1 MEEQRGAK
9 GQINKQK
16 SELPMEKQGC
26 EEGKREK
33 VFAKVRSFF
42 SDVVEYRP
50 RLSFL
55 ALKWV
60 ALFLVTLSQL
70 AVWVLSKLPT
80 ESPYL
85 PLFRFLHDLNRLTV
99 PLLFVSLIS
108 SIFQKKSELPRTVA
122 QYAVYALLFYGVEI
136 FFFVNLIIP
145 VLGEMLKQ
153 LIEGYTGIGTALSQ
167 EMVDEII
174 HEVLYA
180 LFAQVSNFNVFMDS
194 FLCGLIFLFVFYT
207 PAWADT
213 KKKLLVFRYL
223 ALLPALYIVASFVLH
238 GLASFGKL
246 RLDIYL
252 GALLPH
258 KRIAYWFFFGGV
270 LGYLKRTE
278 RKTGF
283 KKADISSA
291 VIAALLITVS
301 IIDLALSNV
310 AALSKI
316 GFGKSYTMAVGAPL
330 ILLFDVRKAPR
341 YPWLSRL
348 IPVYYAA
355 NYGLLWGLFAG
366 GGGLI
371 GFFLMNWL
379 TGL

>member
-1 MEEQRGAK
+1 MKGA
-9 GQINKQK
+9 
-16 SELPMEKQGC
+16 QG
-26 EEGKREK
+26 
-33 VFAKVRSFF
+33 VFGKVRTFF
-42 SDVVEYRP
+42 SDAVKYRP

-70 AVWVLSKLPT
+70 AVWALSNLPA

-85 PLFRFLHDLNRLTV
+85 SFFRFLHDLNRLTV

-122 QYAVYALLFYGVEI
+122 QYAVFALLFYGVEI
-136 FFFVNLIIP
+136 FLFVNLVIP
-145 VLGEMLKQ
+145 VLGEMLKE
-153 LIEGYTGIGTALSQ
+153 LIEGYTGLGADLSQ
-167 EMVDEII
+167 EMFDTVVHEI
-174 HEVLYA
+174 LYA

-194 FLCGLIFLFVFYT
+194 FLCGIIFLFVFYT
-207 PAWADT
+207 PAWANT

-223 ALLPALYIVASFVLH
+223 ALLPALYIAASFVLH
-238 GLASFGKL
+238 GLASFGKI

-283 KKADISSA
+283 KEADISSA

-310 AALSKI
+310 AALGKI

-341 YPWLSRL
+341 HPWLSRL
-348 IPVYYAA
+348 IPVYYVA

-371 GFFLMNWL
+371 GFFFMNWI
-379 TGL
+379 TGLL

>member
-1 MEEQRGAK
+1 MKGAAGDTQARDMRGAR
-9 GQINKQK
+9 GAF
-16 SELPMEKQGC
+16 G
-26 EEGKREK
+26 
-33 VFAKVRSFF
+33 KVRAFF
-42 SDVVEYRP
+42 SDVITYRP
-50 RLSFL
+50 RLSYL
-55 ALKWV
+55 ALKWI

-70 AVWVLSKLPT
+70 AVWVLSNLPA

-99 PLLFVSLIS
+99 PLLFISLLS
-108 SIFQKKSELPRTVA
+108 SIFQKKSDLPRTVA
-122 QYAVYALLFYGVEI
+122 QYAVWTLLFYGVEI
-136 FFFVNLIIP
+136 FFFVNLVIP
-145 VLGEMLKQ
+145 VLGEMIRE
-153 LIEGYTGIGTALSQ
+153 LIEGYTGIGTELSA
-167 EMVDEII
+167 ELLNEFLDEI
-174 HEVLYA
+174 LYA
-180 LFAQVSNFNVFMDS
+180 LFAQVSNFNVFLDS

-207 PAWADT
+207 PAWANT

-223 ALLPALYIVASFVLH
+223 ALLPALYIAASFVLH
-238 GLASFGKL
+238 GLASFGRI

-258 KRIAYWFFFGGV
+258 KQIAYWIFFAGV
-270 LGYLKRTE
+270 LCYLKRTE

-283 KKADISSA
+283 AEADISS
-291 VIAALLITVS
+291 VVLAALLISVS

-310 AALSKI
+310 AVLQKV

-341 YPWLSRL
+341 HPGLSRL

-355 NYGLLWGLFAG
+355 NYGLLWALFAG

-371 GFFLMNWL
+371 EFFLMNWI
-379 TGL
+379 TGLI